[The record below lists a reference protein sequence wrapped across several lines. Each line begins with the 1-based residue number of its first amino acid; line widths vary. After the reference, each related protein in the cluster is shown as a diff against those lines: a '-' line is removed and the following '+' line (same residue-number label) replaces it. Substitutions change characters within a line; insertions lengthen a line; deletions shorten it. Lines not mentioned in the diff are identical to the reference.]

1 VGQTKGYSHDIYLR
15 KGELKS
21 SSLLDQ
27 KREKEQLAREKAPRI
42 KRKNAVSKL
51 WGVVA
56 EGRGDVDGDE
66 DEENQAC

>member
-1 VGQTKGYSHDIYLR
+1 LP
-15 KGELKS
+15 
-21 SSLLDQ
+21 DQ
-27 KREKEQLAREKAPRI
+27 KRAKEQLAREKAPRI

-66 DEENQAC
+66 DE